1 MIKSTISGNEQS
13 RSMLEG
19 SMFENLEIVS
29 RRFLEIREFY
39 VAGRVRVMEILRLLR
54 RWIIQLAIFSKGH
67 YRNRLH
73 SPWQLLIRTQKS
85 MYRTNWFR
93 SISNLI
99 PYIGRIITLSCVMKS
114 DGERMN
120 GRVQFTIRMARVI
133 NATLGKFARNA
144 S

>member
-54 RWIIQLAIFSKGH
+54 R
-67 YRNRLH
+67 
-73 SPWQLLIRTQKS
+73 
-85 MYRTNWFR
+85 
-93 SISNLI
+93 
-99 PYIGRIITLSCVMKS
+99 
-114 DGERMN
+114 
-120 GRVQFTIRMARVI
+120 
-133 NATLGKFARNA
+133 
-144 S
+144 